1 MKFKNMTIGIPK
13 EIMEGENRVAAIP
26 ETVAKM
32 VEQGA
37 KVFIQSNAGKG
48 SHIEDNDYKQVG
60 AEIVKDVEEIYQRSD
75 IILKVK
81 EPLFNEEVGKHE
93 VDMMK
98 NGQYLITFLHP
109 ASPQNHET
117 IKKLAEKGVVSFT
130 LDSIPRISKAQ
141 QMDALTSMST
151 VAGYKGFLMA
161 ANYLPKFIP
170 LITTAVGTIKPSNV
184 LVIGTGVAGL
194 QALANAKRLGAAV
207 YAIDIR
213 DDAREQAQSIGAKI
227 IDVGIPEEI
236 AVGSGGYANNLPDE
250 WLNKERS
257 IIKEHIS
264 TFDIIIL
271 SALVPGRVAPILITQ
286 DMVKALKSGSVIVD
300 ISIDQGGNCE
310 LTEPGKIV
318 QKNGITIIGTK
329 NIPGMLP
336 LSSTWL
342 FSKNIYNFLSYI
354 TQDSKINVNSDDE
367 IISAT
372 IVTNGNKIVHAGAL
386 EAMGIYKR

>member
-117 IKKLAEKGVVSFT
+117 IKKT
-130 LDSIPRISKAQ
+130 
-141 QMDALTSMST
+141 
-151 VAGYKGFLMA
+151 
-161 ANYLPKFIP
+161 
-170 LITTAVGTIKPSNV
+170 
-184 LVIGTGVAGL
+184 
-194 QALANAKRLGAAV
+194 
-207 YAIDIR
+207 
-213 DDAREQAQSIGAKI
+213 
-227 IDVGIPEEI
+227 
-236 AVGSGGYANNLPDE
+236 
-250 WLNKERS
+250 
-257 IIKEHIS
+257 
-264 TFDIIIL
+264 
-271 SALVPGRVAPILITQ
+271 
-286 DMVKALKSGSVIVD
+286 
-300 ISIDQGGNCE
+300 C
-310 LTEPGKIV
+310 
-318 QKNGITIIGTK
+318 
-329 NIPGMLP
+329 
-336 LSSTWL
+336 
-342 FSKNIYNFLSYI
+342 
-354 TQDSKINVNSDDE
+354 
-367 IISAT
+367 
-372 IVTNGNKIVHAGAL
+372 
-386 EAMGIYKR
+386 

>member
-1 MKFKNMTIGIPK
+1 MKFKGLTIGVPK

-26 ETVAKM
+26 ETVSKM
-32 VEQGA
+32 IDEGA
-37 KVFIQSNAGKG
+37 RVIIQSEAGRG
-48 SHIEDNDYKQVG
+48 SHFDDIDYKQVG
-60 AEIVKDVEEIYQRSD
+60 AEIVENAEQVYQNSD

-81 EPLFNEEVGKHE
+81 EPLFNKELNKHE

-98 NGQYLITFLHP
+98 KGQYLITFLHP
-109 ASPQNHET
+109 ASPENHT
-117 IKKLAEKGVVSFT
+117 MIKKLAEKGVISFT

-170 LITTAVGTIKPSNV
+170 LITTAVGTIKPANV

-194 QALANAKRLGAAV
+194 QALATAKRLGAIV
-207 YAIDIR
+207 YAIDVR
-213 DDAREQAQSIGAKI
+213 SDAREQAQSLGAKI

-236 AVGSGGYANNLPDE
+236 AVGSGGYAKKLPDE
-250 WLNKERS
+250 WLDKERS

-264 TFDIIIL
+264 NFDIIIL
-271 SALVPGRVAPILITQ
+271 TALVPGKVAPILITR
-286 DMVKALKSGSVIVD
+286 DMVESLKGGSVIVD

-318 QKNGITIIGTK
+318 KKNGITIIGTK

-354 TQDSKINVNSDDE
+354 IQDSKINIYREDE
-367 IISAT
+367 IITST
-372 IVTNGNKIVHAGAL
+372 LVTDGNKIVHPGAL
-386 EAMGIYKR
+386 EAMGIYK

>member
-1 MKFKNMTIGIPK
+1 
-13 EIMEGENRVAAIP
+13 
-26 ETVAKM
+26 
-32 VEQGA
+32 
-37 KVFIQSNAGKG
+37 
-48 SHIEDNDYKQVG
+48 
-60 AEIVKDVEEIYQRSD
+60 
-75 IILKVK
+75 
-81 EPLFNEEVGKHE
+81 
-93 VDMMK
+93 
-98 NGQYLITFLHP
+98 
-109 ASPQNHET
+109 
-117 IKKLAEKGVVSFT
+117 
-130 LDSIPRISKAQ
+130 
-141 QMDALTSMST
+141 
-151 VAGYKGFLMA
+151 MA
-161 ANYLPKFIP
+161 ANYLPKFVP

-194 QALANAKRLGAAV
+194 QALATAKRLGAAV

-213 DDAREQAQSIGAKI
+213 ADAREQAQSIGAKI

-318 QKNGITIIGTK
+318 QKNVITIIGTK